1 MSNNGGL
8 AKFRLPTGVNLSI
21 RGSLTRNPY
30 NLSSEA
36 VVNMDGSHD
45 RSHTVVGFRFGL
57 SLASKD
63 TSGNPVNVRQLM
75 EFDKVDFTFL
85 HDTEGMDYTYTRAS
99 LTGDPQID
107 GMTGELSGI
116 TGVSEGYLET
126 RR

>member
-8 AKFRLPTGVNLSI
+8 AKFRLPTGRNLSI

-36 VVNMDGSHD
+36 VVNMDGSVD
-45 RSHTVVGFRFGL
+45 RSHTVVGYRFGL

-63 TSGNPVNVRQLM
+63 SEGNPVNVKEMM

-85 HDTEGMDYTYTRAS
+85 HDTEQIDYTYSRAA

-107 GMTGELSGI
+107 AMTGELSGI
-116 TGVSEGYLET
+116 TGVAEGYLET